1 MTTGGDWMAVTARP
15 GFTCSE
21 ALTPLTLGITHL
33 AVSHYER
40 VLTSVRERMHETDDY
55 EEREY
60 IRSSSLA
67 WESAHNLVLIYTSSG
82 SLDLVRSRSE
92 EWLALRD

>member
-1 MTTGGDWMAVTARP
+1 
-15 GFTCSE
+15 
-21 ALTPLTLGITHL
+21 
-33 AVSHYER
+33 
-40 VLTSVRERMHETDDY
+40 MHETDDY